1 MNDVFQIL
9 LCFHDEV
16 HNLQEKLRKP
26 ISMPCEIEWKEGK
39 DLCQG
44 KD

>member
-1 MNDVFQIL
+1 MNDTFQTL
-9 LCFHDEV
+9 LCFHDEID
-16 HNLQEKLRKP
+16 NLPEKLRKP
-26 ISMPCEIEWKEGK
+26 VSMPCEIEWKEGK